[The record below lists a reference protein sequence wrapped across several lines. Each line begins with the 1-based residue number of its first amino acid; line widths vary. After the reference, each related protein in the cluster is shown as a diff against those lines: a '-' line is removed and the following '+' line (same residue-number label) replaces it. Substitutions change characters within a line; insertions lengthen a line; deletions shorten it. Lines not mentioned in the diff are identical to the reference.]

1 MIKNLFSLTDDRN
14 LLSIEIEPSPEEN
27 ILSTIDEINDEMD
40 EIIDL
45 DVIRGEQRALR
56 EKIANISIE
65 MLNVIK
71 KEKKK
76 IDLNSKMIKEKII
89 RSKDK
94 ERHLTVTTL
103 GDMTQEQRDI
113 EDLLKNH
120 RLEKWSKGLQKGLT
134 QYVGT
139 TYDEEREERERI
151 KILEQQVENNALLEQ
166 ALVADQEIALL
177 EQEENQIVSNRI
189 ESDVYDMSDIPDDDI
204 MHEELDDGYRLEY
217 EEE

>member
-1 MIKNLFSLTDDRN
+1 MIKNLFSLTDDRK
-14 LLSIEIEPSPEEN
+14 LLSIEIEPSTEEN
-27 ILSTIDEINDEMD
+27 IISTIDEINDEMD
-40 EIIDL
+40 EITDL
-45 DVIRGEQRALR
+45 DIIRGEQRKLR

-71 KEKKK
+71 KEKKM
-76 IDLNSKMIKEKII
+76 INLNSKMIKEKII

-103 GDMTQEQRDI
+103 GDMSKEQRDI

-134 QYVGT
+134 QYVGK
-139 TYDEEREERERI
+139 TYDEEREDRERI
-151 KILEQQVENNALLEQ
+151 QILEQQLENNALLGQ
-166 ALVADQEIALL
+166 ALQADQEIALL

-189 ESDVYDMSDIPDDDI
+189 ESDVYDMSDIPDDDN
-204 MHEELDDGYRLEY
+204 MNEELDDGYRLEY
-217 EEE
+217 EDE